1 MKQSRR
7 RLAIRL
13 LTIIAMVFTLILC
26 MGTEVAEAATNDL
39 VQTYTPTKSCPISKV
54 EFVPQS
60 NGQFNLKITVNLD
73 VLKNAGYFGG
83 DYYYHISAKNKATNK
98 WFANDEGPLGSM
110 SGETVYEYKYDLA
123 KNPNYSLTQNQEIA
137 IKFSLLD
144 KNPQLDP
151 DPVNNPTEL
160 VCAAP
165 SLFTGF
171 SAEYK
176 EGESDEWVEVK
187 YDSYSGDDYKY
198 NIYLRENP
206 SAGTIKAISY
216 GDVYRSKYD
225 YQFKPATKYIYY
237 VAKESSFETILPDLY
252 GKVRST
258 EAAFSAEDKAKL
270 CTISAYASV
279 TVPGPRIVNVNNLKV
294 SPGIR
299 QASLTWKYNYET
311 ILPNVTG
318 FYVRVYSSNGSLYK
332 KYEYTDYKIQD
343 SVYCS
348 ATYSIP
354 YKGTYYFT
362 VTPYYV
368 YGGKNYEGTT
378 TAKVACK
385 SKSLSAPTGSVT
397 KISDKKVRIT
407 IKKAPGSTGTIVYQ
421 STGGKLVKLG
431 STKGTSF
438 TTTKNI
444 AGKKKYKF
452 LSYVVD
458 RGTTYNG
465 KYSSTY
471 SPKANVATFSYSNRP
486 ASYSKYNHYWRP
498 TKMYYS
504 GSKVV
509 VTGKFINTHLY
520 YLNYVKIKITVKCQ
534 GKVIGTKVV
543 NSGRINSNQVKKM
556 TIKLDKSK
564 TGYDLRAGG
573 IDWSYKVVSWK

>member
-1 MKQSRR
+1 METMKRSRR

-26 MGTEVAEAATNDL
+26 MGTEVVEADTNN
-39 VQTYTPTKSCPISKV
+39 V
-54 EFVPQS
+54 
-60 NGQFNLKITVNLD
+60 
-73 VLKNAGYFGG
+73 AGT
-83 DYYYHISAKNKATNK
+83 A
-98 WFANDEGPLGSM
+98 
-110 SGETVYEYKYDLA
+110 
-123 KNPNYSLTQNQEIA
+123 Q
-137 IKFSLLD
+137 
-144 KNPQLDP
+144 
-151 DPVNNPTEL
+151 
-160 VCAAP
+160 

-171 SAEYK
+171 KAEYK
-176 EGESDEWVEVK
+176 ATTSGEYVELEYESYNGSD
-187 YDSYSGDDYKY
+187 SGY
-198 NIYLRENP
+198 NIFLRENP
-206 SAGTIKAISY
+206 STGTIKQIDY
-216 GDVYRSKYD
+216 TTYRYTSD
-225 YQFKPATKYIYY
+225 SQFKPATNYIYY
-237 VAKESSFETILPDLY
+237 VVKNSDLQKALPDFWKRV
-252 GKVRST
+252 GSK
-258 EAAFSAEDKAKL
+258 EIAFSNEEKATL
-270 CTISAYASV
+270 RTISAYASV
-279 TVPGPRIVNVNNLKV
+279 TVPKPRIVNVSNLKA
-294 SPGIR
+294 SPGVR
-299 QASLTWKYNYET
+299 LASLTWKYNYET
-311 ILPNVTG
+311 ITPKVTG

-332 KYEYTDYKIQD
+332 TYNSIAQK
-343 SVYCS
+343 SSYCS
-348 ATYSIP
+348 ATYAIP

-368 YGGKNYEGTT
+368 YNGETYEGTT

-407 IKKAPGSTGTIVYQ
+407 IKKAAGSTGTIVYQ
-421 STGGKLVKLG
+421 YTGGKLVKLG

-458 RGTTYNG
+458 SGTTYNG

-486 ASYSKYNHYWRP
+486 ASYPKYNHYWRP

-504 GSKVV
+504 GNKVV

-520 YLNYVKIKITVKCQ
+520 YLSYVKIKLTVKCQ
-534 GKVIGTKVV
+534 GKVIGTKVI
-543 NSGRINSNQVKKM
+543 NSGKINSNQVKKM